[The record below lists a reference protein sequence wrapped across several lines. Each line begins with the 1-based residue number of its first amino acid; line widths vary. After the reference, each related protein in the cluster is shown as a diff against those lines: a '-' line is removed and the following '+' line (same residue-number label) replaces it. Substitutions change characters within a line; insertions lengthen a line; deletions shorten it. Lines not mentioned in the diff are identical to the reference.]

1 MKTCRVLT
9 VLSACLLALLCPS
22 SALSIWTD
30 VLSCVN
36 KLANDT
42 TPPPQTS
49 SNVSQTSDTELAI
62 VDFSMM
68 KLFSVICGNKDTFV
82 SCLDTSL
89 KKSNDS
95 MTQII
100 GSVFDP
106 ALVTQAYVGLC
117 SNISAIEQQGVD
129 ALNCLSTVKMTSCQ
143 HEIADYFF
151 YMGVV
156 KQFAPPSEQLSSKT
170 METLLCSLTF
180 QRRKCEVLALQ
191 KCNEN
196 LANVMEE
203 FYRQTQPTSCAVL
216 ERDIEQNSDNQI

>member
-1 MKTCRVLT
+1 MMAT
-9 VLSACLLALLCPS
+9 ACLLATVYPVN
-22 SALSIWTD
+22 ALSIWTD

-42 TPPPQTS
+42 TPLSPS
-49 SNVSQTSDTELAI
+49 SGNVSQTSDTEPAM

-68 KLFSVICGNKDTFV
+68 KLFSVICGNKDMFV
-82 SCLDTSL
+82 TCLDTSL

-100 GSVFDP
+100 GSFFDP
-106 ALVTQAYVGLC
+106 ALVTKAYVGLC
-117 SNISAIEQQGVD
+117 ANISEIEQAGVD
-129 ALNCLSTVKMTSCQ
+129 ALSCLSTVKMTSCQ
-143 HEIADYFF
+143 LEMADYFF

-170 METLLCSLTF
+170 METLLCSMTF
-180 QRRKCEVLALQ
+180 KRRRCEVLALQ

-203 FYRQTQPTSCAVL
+203 FYRQTQPTSCAAL
-216 ERDIEQNSDNQI
+216 EKDIEQITDNHI